1 MRISRLFAMLS
12 LSVSLILLIIYSSFS
27 HADNNKK
34 VEISENPSFKY
45 LVEADEYNE
54 QDEGK
59 VHYSIK
65 KYKNGK
71 IDNKFLKVQCFASPI
86 LDVLGK
92 CDAITLPDGKLLL
105 ADCFHHNSVC
115 YSCRLVRFNSNGSY
129 DTSFITPFTSSHT
142 DIVNGTPKHEIKKIK
157 QVEIETNETIRIEG
171 EFISPLVGWSSD
183 QAQSEI
189 GDAVGRNGLVH
200 LSRDGAFISFVP
212 KARD

>member
-1 MRISRLFAMLS
+1 MINSKLFAMLY
-12 LSVSLILLIIYSSFS
+12 LSISLILPIIYTSLS
-27 HADNNKK
+27 HADNKKK
-34 VEISENPSFKY
+34 VEISEYPSFKY
-45 LVEADEYNE
+45 VVVADEYNA

-105 ADCFHHNSVC
+105 ADCFQHNSVC
-115 YSCRLVRFNSNGSY
+115 YSCRLVRFNSDGSY

-142 DIVNGTPKHEIKKIK
+142 DIVNGTPEHEIKDIK
-157 QVEIETNETIRIEG
+157 QVEIIENGGIRLRG
-171 EFISPLVGWSSD
+171 DFISPLVDWTKG
-183 QAQSEI
+183 QAQSEY
-189 GDAVGRNGLVH
+189 GDDSGRSGIVH
-200 LSRDGAFISFVP
+200 LSKNGAFISFVP
-212 KARD
+212 KDRD